1 MTPTTLNTYLTPW
14 LVKVLL
20 WGSIGAI
27 VLYFTLTLHRL
38 NKWLLSEAQ
47 KRARED
53 GS

>member
-1 MTPTTLNTYLTPW
+1 MTQAILNTYMTLW

-27 VLYFTLTLHRL
+27 TLYFTLTLHRL

-53 GS
+53 RS